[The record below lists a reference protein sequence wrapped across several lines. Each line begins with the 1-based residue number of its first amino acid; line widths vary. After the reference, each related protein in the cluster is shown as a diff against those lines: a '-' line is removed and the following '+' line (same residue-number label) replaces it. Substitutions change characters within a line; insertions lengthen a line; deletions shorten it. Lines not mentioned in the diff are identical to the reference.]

1 MAITPLYTKAELDST
16 IAKLKAAELAL
27 MTGVSEYTY
36 ENGGSSHTV
45 KRRDLAEI
53 RTHLQY
59 LQAQR
64 MQIEGVTGPQA
75 IVGRVYRG

>member
-27 MTGVSEYTY
+27 MTGVAEYSLDM
-36 ENGGSSHTV
+36 GGGARMV
-45 KRRDLAEI
+45 KYRDLAEI
-53 RTHLQY
+53 RSHLEY
-59 LQAQR
+59 LQRQR
-64 MQIEGVTGPQA
+64 MQVEGITGPQS